1 MGMHRHALTRLTFEW
16 FDSDTIH
23 GGQPSCG
30 LARGGFVGRK
40 LSGSVSMAVLW
51 LATASAPVLAQVN
64 TGTVLGT
71 VKDAQGGV
79 IPGATVTLISE
90 ARGTRS
96 APVVTNESGD
106 FVFAN
111 VTADTYTV
119 EVTLESFKTSQRVG
133 HRGQPGHPRRR
144 RAR

>member
-1 MGMHRHALTRLTFEW
+1 MF
-16 FDSDTIH
+16 
-23 GGQPSCG
+23 
-30 LARGGFVGRK
+30 RK
-40 LSGSVSMAVLW
+40 LSGGLSVAVALW
-51 LATASAPVLAQVN
+51 LATAGTSLLAQVN

-96 APVVTNESGD
+96 APVVTNENGD

-111 VTADTYTV
+111 VAADTYTV
-119 EVTLESFKTSQRVG
+119 EVALESFKTSAAAVRDLW
-133 HRGQPGHPRRR
+133 PGVELP
-144 RAR
+144 A